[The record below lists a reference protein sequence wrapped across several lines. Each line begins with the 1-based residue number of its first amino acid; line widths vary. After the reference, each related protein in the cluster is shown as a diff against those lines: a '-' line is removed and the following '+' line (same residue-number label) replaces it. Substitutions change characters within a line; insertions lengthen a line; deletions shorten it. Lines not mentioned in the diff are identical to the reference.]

1 MAPARQFNSGL
12 GHLGRGHYANK
23 DNNLYSLKAARYFG
37 QVATGDRKWNFVVAA
52 NRLPVRRV
60 WEGDTAKW
68 VPSPG
73 GLVSAMRPVMSGNPG
88 AAWVGWPG
96 VPGPGTD
103 PFEVDGFQCH
113 PVGVSQGE
121 LQLFYEGFSNATL
134 WPLFHD
140 ALVPPEY
147 HRTWWDAYRTVNQ
160 RYAATVAQLA
170 APGATVWIHDYHL
183 LLVPGL
189 LRAARPDLRIGFF
202 LHIPFPAREL
212 YIRLPWRV
220 EIIDGLLGADLIG
233 MQTALGA
240 DNFCRAVNRITGA
253 KTTGRVIS
261 LNGRTTQVG
270 AFPIGIDVN
279 RIDRLVAD
287 PGVEARA
294 AEIRESLG
302 SPAAVLLG
310 VDRLDYTKGIEV
322 RLRAFRELLAEG
334 RLSPD
339 QCVLVQ
345 IAEPSRSQVT
355 GYAEVRQAVE
365 QMVGDVNG
373 NFGVMGRPVV
383 HYLHQSHPL
392 EELVAMYLIA
402 DVMLVTPLR
411 DGMNLV
417 AKEYVACRPD
427 NTGVLVLSEFTGA
440 AQELRTAELINPHD
454 IEGLKAAMEAAARR
468 TSTDAEPAMR
478 AMRRVVRTNTAQR
491 WAERFLARLETCP

>member
-1 MAPARQFNSGL
+1 M
-12 GHLGRGHYANK
+12 GRGHYANE
-23 DNNLYSLKAARYFG
+23 DNNLCSLRAARYFG
-37 QVATGDRKWNFVVAA
+37 QVTAGDQKWNFVVAA

-73 GLVSAMRPVMSGNPG
+73 GLVSALRPVMSGNPD
-88 AAWVGWPG
+88 AAWVGWTG
-96 VPGPGTD
+96 VPGPGTE

-160 RYAATVAQLA
+160 RYAAAVAQLA

-212 YIRLPWRV
+212 YIRLPWRA

-233 MQTALGA
+233 LQTALGA

-261 LNGRTTQVG
+261 RNGRTTQVG
-270 AFPIGIDVN
+270 AFPIGIDVD
-279 RIDRLVAD
+279 RITRLASD
-287 PGVEARA
+287 PGVRARA
-294 AEIRESLG
+294 EEIRETLG
-302 SPAAVLLG
+302 SPVNVLLG

-383 HYLHQSHPL
+383 HYLHQSHPI

-454 IEGLKAAMEAAARR
+454 IEGLKTAMEAAAHR
-468 TSTDAEPAMR
+468 SGADAQPAMR
-478 AMRRVVRTNTAQR
+478 SMRRVVRTNTAQR
-491 WAERFLARLETCP
+491 WAERFLDRLDACP

>member
-1 MAPARQFNSGL
+1 M
-12 GHLGRGHYANK
+12 
-23 DNNLYSLKAARYFG
+23 
-37 QVATGDRKWNFVVAA
+37 VAA

-60 WEGDTAKW
+60 WEEGTARW

-73 GLVSAMRPVMSGNPG
+73 GLVSALRPVMADNPD
-88 AAWVGWPG
+88 AVWVGWSG

-103 PFEVDGFQCH
+103 PFEMDGFRCH
-113 PVGVSQGE
+113 PVEVSQGE

-147 HRTWWDAYRTVNQ
+147 HRTWWDAYRTVNH

-189 LRAARPDLRIGFF
+189 LRRARPDLKIGFF

-212 YIRLPWRV
+212 YIRLPWRT

-233 MQTALGA
+233 LQTPLSA
-240 DNFCRAVNRITGA
+240 DNFCRAAARVTGA
-253 KTTGRVIS
+253 PTTNKTIHHDD
-261 LNGRTTQVG
+261 RTTRVG
-270 AFPIGIDVN
+270 AFPIGIDAQ
-279 RIDRLVAD
+279 RIAGLAAD
-287 PGVEARA
+287 PAVQARST
-294 AEIRESLG
+294 EIRRSLG
-302 SPAAVLLG
+302 SPRTVLLG

-334 RLSPD
+334 RLSAD
-339 QCVLVQ
+339 HCVFVQ

-355 GYAEVRQAVE
+355 GYGEVRRAVE
-365 QMVGDVNG
+365 QLVGDVNG
-373 NFGVMGRPVV
+373 NFGVMGHPVV
-383 HYLHQSHPL
+383 HYLHQSQPI
-392 EELVAMYLIA
+392 EELVAMYQMA

-417 AKEYVACRPD
+417 AKEYVASRPD
-427 NTGVLVLSEFTGA
+427 NSGVLVLSEFTGA
-440 AQELRTAELINPHD
+440 AQELKAAELINPHD
-454 IEGLKAAMEAAARR
+454 IEGLKAAMESAALRNPADAR
-468 TSTDAEPAMR
+468 SAMR
-478 AMRRVVRTNTAQR
+478 AMRRVVRANTAQR
-491 WAERFLARLETCP
+491 WAERFLDRLALGE

>member
-1 MAPARQFNSGL
+1 M
-12 GHLGRGHYANK
+12 
-23 DNNLYSLKAARYFG
+23 
-37 QVATGDRKWNFVVAA
+37 AA

-73 GLVSAMRPVMSGNPG
+73 GLVSALRPVMSGNPD
-88 AAWVGWPG
+88 AVWVGWTG
-96 VPGPGTD
+96 VPGPGAE
-103 PFEVDGFQCH
+103 PFDVDGFQCH
-113 PVGVSQGE
+113 PVSVSQGE

-183 LLVPGL
+183 LLAPGL

-212 YIRLPWRV
+212 YIRMPWRA
-220 EIIDGLLGADLIG
+220 EIIGGLLGADLIG
-233 MQTALGA
+233 LQTTLGA
-240 DNFCRAVNRITGA
+240 DNFCRAVTRITGA
-253 KTTGRVIS
+253 KTTGKIIQH
-261 LNGRTTQVG
+261 NGRATHVG
-270 AFPIGIDVN
+270 PFPIGIDAD
-279 RIDRLVAD
+279 RIARLAAD
-287 PGVEARA
+287 PAVKARA
-294 AEIRESLG
+294 AEVHRTLG
-302 SPAAVLLG
+302 SPATVLLG

-334 RLSPD
+334 RLTAD
-339 QCVLVQ
+339 NCVLVQ

-355 GYAEVRQAVE
+355 GYAEVRRAVE
-365 QMVGDVNG
+365 QQVGDVNG

-383 HYLHQSHPL
+383 HYLHQSQPI

-417 AKEYVACRPD
+417 AKEYVASRSD

-440 AQELRTAELINPHD
+440 AQELRPAELINPHD
-454 IEGLKAAMEAAARR
+454 IEGLKAAMETAVHRTDVDAR
-468 TSTDAEPAMR
+468 SAMR
-478 AMRRVVRTNTAQR
+478 AMRRVVRSNTAQS
-491 WAERFLARLETCP
+491 WAERFLARLDACP

>member
-1 MAPARQFNSGL
+1 MTA
-12 GHLGRGHYANK
+12 
-23 DNNLYSLKAARYFG
+23 
-37 QVATGDRKWNFVVAA
+37 GDQKWSFVVAA

-60 WEGDTAKW
+60 WEGDAAKW

-73 GLVSAMRPVMSGNPG
+73 GLVSALRPVMSGNPD
-88 AAWVGWPG
+88 AVWAGWSG
-96 VPGPGTD
+96 VPGPDTG

-113 PVGVSQGE
+113 PVAVSQGE

-189 LRAARPDLRIGFF
+189 LRAARPDLLIGFF

-212 YIRLPWRV
+212 YIRLPWRT

-233 MQTALGA
+233 LQTPLSA
-240 DNFCRAVNRITGA
+240 DNFCRAVARVTGA
-253 KTTGRVIS
+253 KTTGKQIH
-261 LNGRTTQVG
+261 LEGRTAQVG
-270 AFPIGIDVN
+270 AFPIGIDTD
-279 RIDRLVAD
+279 RIAGLATD
-287 PGVEARA
+287 PAVQARA
-294 AEIRESLG
+294 GEIRHSLG
-302 SPAAVLLG
+302 APGTVLLG

-322 RLRAFRELLAEG
+322 RLRAFRELLAEA
-334 RLSPD
+334 RLSVD
-339 QCVLVQ
+339 NCVLVQ

-355 GYAEVRQAVE
+355 GYAEVRRAVE

-373 NFGVMGRPVV
+373 NFGVMGSPVV
-383 HYLHQSHPL
+383 HYLHQSHPI

-417 AKEYVACRPD
+417 AKEYVACRSD
-427 NTGVLVLSEFTGA
+427 DTGVLVLSEFTGA

-454 IEGLKAAMEAAARR
+454 IEGLKTAMEAASRR
-468 TSTDAEPAMR
+468 SDADAEPAMR
-478 AMRRVVRTNTAQR
+478 AMRRVVRSNTAQR
-491 WAERFLARLETCP
+491 WAERFLNRLEACP

>member
-1 MAPARQFNSGL
+1 MTAEDQ
-12 GHLGRGHYANK
+12 
-23 DNNLYSLKAARYFG
+23 
-37 QVATGDRKWNFVVAA
+37 KWSFVVAA

-60 WEGDTAKW
+60 REGDAAKW

-73 GLVSAMRPVMSGNPG
+73 GLVSAMRPVMSGNPN
-88 AAWVGWPG
+88 AVWAGWPG
-96 VPGPGTD
+96 VPGLGAE
-103 PFEVDGFQCH
+103 PFDVDGFQCH
-113 PVGVSQGE
+113 PVSVSQGE

-160 RYAATVAQLA
+160 RYADTVADLA
-170 APGATVWIHDYHL
+170 APGAAVWIHDYHL

-189 LRAARPDLRIGFF
+189 LRKVRPDLRIGFF

-212 YIRLPWRV
+212 YIRLPWRT

-233 MQTALGA
+233 LQTPLGA
-240 DNFCRAVNRITGA
+240 DNFCRAVTRITGI
-253 KTTGRVIS
+253 KTTGKTIHH
-261 LNGRTTQVG
+261 NGRTTQVG
-270 AFPIGIDVN
+270 AFPIGIDTE
-279 RIDRLVAD
+279 RIAGLVAD
-287 PGVEARA
+287 PAVQARA
-294 AEIRESLG
+294 VEIRQSLG
-302 SPAAVLLG
+302 SPATVLLG

-322 RLRAFRELLAEG
+322 RLRAFRELLAER
-334 RLSPD
+334 RLSVD
-339 QCVLVQ
+339 DCVLVQ

-355 GYAEVRQAVE
+355 GYAEVRREVE
-365 QMVGDVNG
+365 QLVGDVNG

-383 HYLHQSHPL
+383 HYLHQSHPI

-440 AQELRTAELINPHD
+440 AQELRAAELINPHD
-454 IEGLKAAMEAAARR
+454 IEGLKSAMEAAAHRP
-468 TSTDAEPAMR
+468 SAEAGAAMR
-478 AMRRVVRTNTAQR
+478 TMRRLVRSNTAQR
-491 WAERFLARLETCP
+491 WAERFLARLEASP

>member
-1 MAPARQFNSGL
+1 MAAEDQ
-12 GHLGRGHYANK
+12 
-23 DNNLYSLKAARYFG
+23 
-37 QVATGDRKWNFVVAA
+37 KWSFVVAA

-60 WEGDTAKW
+60 WEGETAQW

-73 GLVSAMRPVMSGNPG
+73 GLVSALRPAMSGNPD
-88 AAWVGWPG
+88 AVWTGWTG
-96 VPGPGTD
+96 VPGPGIP

-160 RYAATVAQLA
+160 RYAATVADLA

-189 LRAARPDLRIGFF
+189 LREARPDLRIGFY

-212 YIRLPWRV
+212 YIRLPWRA
-220 EIIDGLLGADLIG
+220 EIINGLLGADLIG
-233 MQTALGA
+233 MQTPLGA
-240 DNFCRAVNRITGA
+240 DNFCRAVTRVTGA
-253 KTTGRVIS
+253 KTTGKVVHH
-261 LNGRTTQVG
+261 NGRTTQVG
-270 AFPIGIDVN
+270 AFPIGIDTD
-279 RIDRLVAD
+279 RIAGLAAD
-287 PGVEARA
+287 PAIQARA
-294 AEIRESLG
+294 TEIRQSLG
-302 SPAAVLLG
+302 LPATVLLG

-334 RLSPD
+334 RLSVD
-339 QCVLVQ
+339 DCVLVQ

-365 QMVGDVNG
+365 QLVGDVNG

-383 HYLHQSHPL
+383 HYLHQSHPI

-417 AKEYVACRPD
+417 AKEYVASRPD

-454 IEGLKAAMEAAARR
+454 IEGVKTAMEAAAHR
-468 TSTDAEPAMR
+468 SVADAEPAMK
-478 AMRRVVRTNTAQR
+478 AMRRIVRSNTAQR
-491 WAERFLARLETCP
+491 WAERFLARLEACE

>member
-1 MAPARQFNSGL
+1 M
-12 GHLGRGHYANK
+12 
-23 DNNLYSLKAARYFG
+23 ARYFG
-37 QVATGDRKWNFVVAA
+37 LVAAEHQQWSFVVVA

-60 WEGDTAKW
+60 WEGDTARW

-73 GLVSAMRPVMSGNPG
+73 GLVSALRPVMSGNPD
-88 AAWVGWPG
+88 AVWAGWTG
-96 VPGPGTD
+96 VPGPGTE

-160 RYAATVAQLA
+160 RYAATVADLA
-170 APGATVWIHDYHL
+170 APSATVWIHDYHL

-189 LRAARPDLRIGFF
+189 LREARPDLRIGFF

-212 YIRLPWRV
+212 YIRLPWRA
-220 EIIDGLLGADLIG
+220 EIIEGLLGSDLIG
-233 MQTALGA
+233 LQSALGA
-240 DNFCRAVNRITGA
+240 DNFCRAVTRITGI
-253 KTTGRVIS
+253 KTTGKQVLR
-261 LNGRTTQVG
+261 NGRTTLVG
-270 AFPIGIDVN
+270 AFPIGIDTD
-279 RIDRLVAD
+279 RIAGLAAD
-287 PGVEARA
+287 PAVQARA
-294 AEIRESLG
+294 AEIRQSLG
-302 SPAAVLLG
+302 SPDTVLLG

-334 RLSPD
+334 RLSVD
-339 QCVLVQ
+339 NCALVQ

-355 GYAEVRQAVE
+355 GYAEVRRAVE
-365 QMVGDVNG
+365 QQVGDVNG

-383 HYLHQSHPL
+383 HYLHQSHPI

-454 IEGLKAAMEAAARR
+454 IEGLKTAMEAAAHR
-468 TSTDAEPAMR
+468 SNAEAEPAMR

-491 WAERFLARLETCP
+491 WAERFLARLEACG